1 MLNWPLLG
9 EFLIQWLTLTFML
22 IGLVG
27 LIVPIFPGL
36 VVIWLAALIYGIAA
50 GGFDT
55 KGWIIFILISILALA
70 GNIVDNI
77 FMGAKARQSGAA
89 WISIWVSYAAGIIF
103 SLIFTPLIGLAA
115 APAGLFVSE
124 LIHRRDWR
132 PALKTVRAMLVGW
145 GWSFVV
151 RLIIGIAMTGLWM
164 IWAWL

>member
-9 EFLIQWLTLTFML
+9 AFLIQWLTLGFML

-36 VVIWLAALIYGIAA
+36 VVIWLAALIYGIAV
-50 GGFDT
+50 GFGI
-55 KGWIIFILISILALA
+55 KGWIIFILISVLALV
-70 GNIVDNI
+70 GGIVDNI
-77 FMGAKARQSGAA
+77 FMGTKAREGGAA
-89 WISIWVSYAAGIIF
+89 WISIWISYVAGIIF
-103 SLIFTPLIGLAA
+103 SLVFTPLMGLVA

-132 PALKTVRAMLVGW
+132 PALKTVRAMIIGW

-151 RLIIGIAMTGLWM
+151 RLIMGVIMTGLWM
-164 IWAWL
+164 VWAWT

>member
-27 LIVPIFPGL
+27 LIIPVFPGL
-36 VVIWLAALIYGIAA
+36 IVIWLAALIYGIAA
-50 GGFDT
+50 GFGI
-55 KGWIIFILISILALA
+55 KGWIIFILISLLALA
-70 GNIVDNI
+70 GGIIDNI
-77 FMGAKARQSGAA
+77 LMGAKARQSGAA

-103 SLIFTPLIGLAA
+103 SLIFTPLIGLLA
-115 APAGLFVSE
+115 APAGLFISE
-124 LIHRRDWR
+124 LIHRKDWR
-132 PALKTVRAMLVGW
+132 PALKTVRAMIIGW

-164 IWAWL
+164 VWAWT

>member
-22 IGLVG
+22 IGLIG

-36 VVIWLAALIYGIAA
+36 VVIWLAALIYGIAG

-55 KGWIIFILISILALA
+55 KGWIIFIVISILALI
-70 GNIVDNI
+70 GGIVDNI
-77 FMGAKARQSGAA
+77 FMGAKAHESGAA
-89 WISIWVSYAAGIIF
+89 WISIWVSYAAGIVF
-103 SLIFTPLIGLAA
+103 SLIFTPLIGLIA

-124 LIHRRDWR
+124 LIYRKDWW
-132 PALKTVRAMLVGW
+132 PALKTVRAMLIGW

-151 RLIIGIAMTGLWM
+151 RLIIGIAMIGLWM
-164 IWAWL
+164 IWAWA